1 MVEYPVD
8 NHPLRFNAI
17 AVEALLHHGV
27 LGVLALPLLAVELLL
42 PGAVVV
48 RRRLVHVVLAL
59 VVPIHDGVIQLQ
71 LHEQQNRQKKKNYQC
86 GKVSFSTN
94 SVDKTGNILSIRGVE
109 TDVINHFKVMEG
121 RLIQNRLGTPSC
133 LLLTKQSLRRSIKH

>member
-8 NHPLRFNAI
+8 NHPLRFNAV
-17 AVEALLHHGV
+17 AVEALFHHGV
-27 LGVLALPLLAVELLL
+27 LGVFALPLLAVELLL

-71 LHEQQNRQKKKNYQC
+71 LREQQNSKKKQKKQSALQ
-86 GKVSFSTN
+86 SF
-94 SVDKTGNILSIRGVE
+94 IR
-109 TDVINHFKVMEG
+109 HHLFR
-121 RLIQNRLGTPSC
+121 RL
-133 LLLTKQSLRRSIKH
+133 SLRQDWEHIIHQRYWD

>member
-8 NHPLRFNAI
+8 NHPLRFNAV

-27 LGVLALPLLAVELLL
+27 LGVFALPLLAVELLL
-42 PGAVVV
+42 PRAVVV

-71 LHEQQNRQKKKNYQC
+71 LHEQQSSQKK
-86 GKVSFSTN
+86 
-94 SVDKTGNILSIRGVE
+94 
-109 TDVINHFKVMEG
+109 
-121 RLIQNRLGTPSC
+121 
-133 LLLTKQSLRRSIKH
+133 TKQSALQSFIQRHLCQRLSLRQDWKHIIHQRYWDKCD

>member
-8 NHPLRFNAI
+8 NHPLRFNAV

-27 LGVLALPLLAVELLL
+27 LGVFALPLLAVELLL

-71 LHEQQNRQKKKNYQC
+71 LREQQNSQKKQK
-86 GKVSFSTN
+86 KTISAAKFHSAPPLSTTFT
-94 SVDKTGNILSIRGVE
+94 ST
-109 TDVINHFKVMEG
+109 
-121 RLIQNRLGTPSC
+121 RLGTYNPSEV
-133 LLLTKQSLRRSIKH
+133 LGLM